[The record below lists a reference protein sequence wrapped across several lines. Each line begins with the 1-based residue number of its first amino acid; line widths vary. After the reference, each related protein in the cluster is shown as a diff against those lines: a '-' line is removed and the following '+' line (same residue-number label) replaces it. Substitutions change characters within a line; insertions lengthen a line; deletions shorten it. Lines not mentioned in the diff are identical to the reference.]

1 MKITLKPINKI
12 LDDIYSH
19 PQIYFEYGDIYD
31 DVDDSFTTE
40 DEITDLILDFTNW
53 YIKEVLYKH
62 HAFDIQMNHILSGNG
77 CDLFQT
83 LKDHFVTKDNANEI
97 TSIFKHIENLDHD
110 LYIEDIYID
119 RIDTS
124 CIFVEIDSLS
134 NIVSDTSN
142 LTEDDIDLDNVISA
156 DKIDKR
162 AFNAYKEL
170 INV

>member
-1 MKITLKPINKI
+1 MKITLKPISNI
-12 LDDIYSH
+12 LDSIYSH
-19 PQIYFEYGDIYD
+19 PEIYFENDYTSYKIDTT
-31 DVDDSFTTE
+31 FTTE
-40 DEITDLILDFTNW
+40 DEITYLILDFTNW

-62 HAFDIQMNHILSGNG
+62 HAFDIQMNGILSGNG

-119 RIDTS
+119 RMDTS
-124 CIFVEIDSLS
+124 YIFVEIDSLS

-142 LTEDDIDLDNVISA
+142 LTEDDIDLDNVIPA
-156 DKIDKR
+156 DKIDKIV
-162 AFNAYKEL
+162 FNAYKN
-170 INV
+170 I